1 MKKLLCIALTLCL
14 LLCGCGGSKD
24 RQDIET
30 APAALQEQPET
41 EAPAVTEPAPTEP
54 APTETEAPVEET
66 QAERNVTLGRI
77 SGNEYINEYVGY
89 GCRFEEG
96 WDLYGADVLQELPG
110 DVADLFTGTELGDK
124 LSEYTQI
131 TDMLAENVDT
141 LTTVNVVYTKLGLQE
156 RLAYALLDEKSILE
170 QMLSQ
175 KDLLIESYT
184 AAGIMVSDM
193 ELVTVNFL
201 GQERYAIHTTAT
213 MQDVPYFILQV
224 YDYHLG
230 SYGVVTTFASFV
242 EDNTAY
248 LPALFY
254 PLA

>member
-1 MKKLLCIALTLCL
+1 MKKLVCIALALCL
-14 LLCGCGGSKD
+14 MLCGCGSTKAPEAT
-24 RQDIET
+24 ET
-30 APAALQEQPET
+30 VPASLQEQPET
-41 EAPAVTEPAPTEP
+41 EAATEP

-77 SGNEYINEYVGY
+77 SGNEYINEYLGY
-89 GCRFEEG
+89 GARFEIG
-96 WDLYGADVLQELPG
+96 WDLYGAEELQELPSN
-110 DVADLFTGTELGDK
+110 VAEIFEDTELGDQM
-124 LSEYTQI
+124 SQYTQI
-131 TDMLAENVDT
+131 TDMLAENVET

-156 RLAYALLDEKSILE
+156 RLAYAILSEKEILE
-170 QMLSQ
+170 QVLSQ
-175 KDLLIESYT
+175 KDLLVESYT

-230 SYGVVTTFASFV
+230 SYGVVTTFASFI
-242 EDNTAY
+242 EDNTAS
-248 LPALFY
+248 LPELCY

>member
-41 EAPAVTEPAPTEP
+41 EAPAVTEPAPTE
-54 APTETEAPVEET
+54 TEAPVEET
-66 QAERNVTLGRI
+66 QAQRNVTLGRI
-77 SGNEYINEYVGY
+77 SGNEYINEYAGY

-96 WDLYGADVLQELPG
+96 WDLYGADQLQELPG
-110 DVADLFTGTELGDK
+110 NVADLLEGTELGDT
-124 LSEYTQI
+124 LSSYTQI
-131 TDMLAENVDT
+131 TDLLAENVDA
-141 LTTVNVVYTKLGLQE
+141 LTTINVLYTKLGLQE
-156 RLAYALLDEKSILE
+156 RLAYAILSEKEILE
-170 QMLSQ
+170 QVLSQ

-230 SYGVVTTFASFV
+230 SYGVVTTFASFI
-242 EDNTAY
+242 EDNTAS
-248 LPALFY
+248 LPELFY

>member
-14 LLCGCGGSKD
+14 LLCGCSSTKAPEAS
-24 RQDIET
+24 ET

-41 EAPAVTEPAPTEP
+41 EAPAVTEPAPTE
-54 APTETEAPVEET
+54 TEAPVEET
-66 QAERNVTLGRI
+66 QAQRNVTLGRI

-96 WDLYGADVLQELPG
+96 WDLYGADELQELPG
-110 DVADLFTGTELGDK
+110 NVADLFEGTELGDT
-124 LSEYTQI
+124 LSQYTQI
-131 TDMLAENVDT
+131 TDMLAENVDA

-156 RLAYALLDEKSILE
+156 RLAYALMDEKSLLE
-170 QMLSQ
+170 QVLSQ
-175 KDLLIESYT
+175 QELMIESYT
-184 AAGIMVSDM
+184 AAGILVSDM

-201 GQERYAIHTTAT
+201 GEERYAIHTTAT
-213 MQDVPYFILQV
+213 MQEVPYFILQV

-230 SYGVVTTFASFV
+230 SYGVVTTFASFI
-242 EDNTAY
+242 EDNTAS

>member
-1 MKKLLCIALTLCL
+1 MKKLICIALALCL
-14 LLCGCGGSKD
+14 LLCGCAGQKPPQAEETAPPALQEQS
-24 RQDIET
+24 ETT
-30 APAALQEQPET
+30 APAAE
-41 EAPAVTEPAPTEP
+41 TEPAP
-54 APTETEAPVEET
+54 AETEAVPEET
-66 QAERNVTLGRI
+66 LAERPVSLGRI
-77 SGNEYINEYVGY
+77 SGNEYINEYLGY
-89 GCRFEEG
+89 GGRFENG
-96 WDLYGADVLQELPG
+96 WVIYGADELQELPG
-110 DVADLFTGTELGDK
+110 NVADLFEGTELEEV
-124 LSEYTQI
+124 LSQHTQI

-170 QMLSQ
+170 QVLSQ
-175 KDLLIESYT
+175 QELLTESYA
-184 AAGIMVSDM
+184 AAGILVSDM
-193 ELVTVNFL
+193 ELVTIDFL

-230 SYGVVTTFASFV
+230 SYGVVTTFASFI

-248 LPALFY
+248 LPELFY

>member
-1 MKKLLCIALTLCL
+1 MKKLICIALALCL
-14 LLCGCGGSKD
+14 LLCGCGSAKHPEATETAPPAL
-24 RQDIET
+24 QEQSETT
-30 APAALQEQPET
+30 APAAE
-41 EAPAVTEPAPTEP
+41 TEP
-54 APTETEAPVEET
+54 APTETEAVPEET
-66 QAERNVTLGRI
+66 LAERPVSLGRI
-77 SGNEYINEYVGY
+77 SGNEYINEYLGY
-89 GCRFEEG
+89 GGRFENG
-96 WDLYGADVLQELPG
+96 WVIYGADELQELPG
-110 DVADLFTGTELGDK
+110 NVADLFEGTELEEA
-124 LSEYTQI
+124 LSQHTQI

-170 QMLSQ
+170 QVLSQ
-175 KDLLIESYT
+175 QELLTESYA
-184 AAGIMVSDM
+184 AAGILVSDM
-193 ELVTVNFL
+193 ELVTIDFL

-230 SYGVVTTFASFV
+230 SYGVVTTFASFI

>member
-1 MKKLLCIALTLCL
+1 MKKLICIALALCL
-14 LLCGCGGSKD
+14 LLCGCAGQKTPQAEETAPPALQEQS
-24 RQDIET
+24 ETT
-30 APAALQEQPET
+30 APAAT
-41 EAPAVTEPAPTEP
+41 TEPAP
-54 APTETEAPVEET
+54 AETEAVPEET
-66 QAERNVTLGRI
+66 LSERPVSLGRI
-77 SGNEYINEYVGY
+77 SGNEYINEYLGY
-89 GCRFEEG
+89 GGRFENG
-96 WDLYGADVLQELPG
+96 WDLYGADELQELPG
-110 DVADLFTGTELGDK
+110 NVADLFEGTELEEL
-124 LSEYTQI
+124 LSQHTQI

-170 QMLSQ
+170 QVLSQ
-175 KDLLIESYT
+175 QDLLTESYA
-184 AAGIMVSDM
+184 AAGILVSDM
-193 ELVTVNFL
+193 ELVTIDFL

-230 SYGVVTTFASFV
+230 SYGVVTTFASFI